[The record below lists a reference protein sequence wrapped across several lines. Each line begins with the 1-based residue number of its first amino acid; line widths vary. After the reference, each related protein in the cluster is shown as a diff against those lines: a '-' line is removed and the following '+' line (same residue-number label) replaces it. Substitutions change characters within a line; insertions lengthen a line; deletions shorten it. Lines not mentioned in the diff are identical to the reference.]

1 MKKIIVAY
9 LSSGFVEIK
18 SLKKFLQNYK
28 KFSPG
33 YHHEIIICFK
43 KLDDFEK
50 KKRIKLI
57 EKLNINFFDDVEN
70 VNDHEWGTLKR
81 LCQLN
86 KNRLIFWMNDHSYPQ
101 SKNWLRKIM
110 KHYQSK
116 TFLGTSGSFS
126 SHYSNSFFRNKNDN
140 YFKAIFKIIFFYLN
154 VPKFPNAHVRATG
167 FLIHANDFITFMKN
181 KIVRTKL
188 QSFLIE
194 SGYNGLSNFFIRK
207 KYKIFIINKNG
218 KKFNLKNMRDSL
230 TFAYGKQNKYL
241 ISDNHIRNYLR
252 LSIKD
257 KLKRAKQTWGK

>member
-1 MKKIIVAY
+1 MKNKFNISVFIFILFVLLQENSISDDDFIFESKSIELIDNGNIIKADNN
-9 LSSGFVEIK
+9 VEITTNNG
-18 SLKKFLQNYK
+18 LKINSKQSTYSK
-28 KFSPG
+28 
-33 YHHEIIICFK
+33 ITK
-43 KLDDFEK
+43 KLLLIGDVVVFDK
-50 KKRIKLI
+50 KNNITLHDHYISKLENIYFKGDRDTIRKDI
-57 EKLNINFFDDVEN
+57 EKVLTPY
-70 VNDHEWGTLKR
+70 G
-81 LCQLN
+81 
-86 KNRLIFWMNDHSYPQ
+86 
-101 SKNWLRKIM
+101 
-110 KHYQSK
+110 
-116 TFLGTSGSFS
+116 
-126 SHYSNSFFRNKNDN
+126 FRNKNDN

-257 KLKRAKQTWGK
+257 KLKRAKQTWGKKF